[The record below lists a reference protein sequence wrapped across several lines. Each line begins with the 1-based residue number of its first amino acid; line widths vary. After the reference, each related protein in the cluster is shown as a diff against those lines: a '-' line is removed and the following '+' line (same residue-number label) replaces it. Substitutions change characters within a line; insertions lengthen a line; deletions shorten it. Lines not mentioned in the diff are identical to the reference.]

1 LVKSVVIDAG
11 ILGLLTN
18 PKRSDTGE
26 ACAKWL
32 QLMINGNCPILV
44 PEITDYEIR
53 RELLRAN
60 KINGLRRLDSF
71 ISSNAVVYL
80 PIDTTVMRQAALL
93 WAEARQK
100 GRPAADNKA
109 LDADMILSAQAIV
122 QCKNNFVIATTNVK
136 HFPPNVPAD
145 TWQNI
150 LPE

>member
-1 LVKSVVIDAG
+1 LVKAVVLDAG

-26 ACAKWL
+26 ACGRWL
-32 QLMINGNCPILV
+32 QSMIINTCPILI

-60 KINGLRRLDSF
+60 KLNGLRRLDSF
-71 ISSNAVVYL
+71 IASNAVTYL
-80 PIDTTVMRQAALL
+80 PIDTAVMRQAALL
-93 WAEARQK
+93 WAEARQQ
-100 GRPAADNKA
+100 GRPAAENKA
-109 LDADMILSAQAIV
+109 LDADMILAAQAIV
-122 QCKNNFVIATTNVK
+122 QSTSNFVIATTNVK
-136 HFPPNVPAD
+136 HFPSIVQAD

>member
-1 LVKSVVIDAG
+1 LVKAIVLDAG

-26 ACAKWL
+26 ACGKWL
-32 QLMINGNCPILV
+32 QSAVINDCQILV

-60 KINGLRRLDSF
+60 KLNGLQRLDNF
-71 ISSNAVVYL
+71 ISSNAVTYL
-80 PIDTTVMRQAALL
+80 PIDTAVMRQAALL
-93 WAEARQK
+93 WAQARQQ

-109 LDADMILSAQAIV
+109 LDADMILAAQAIV
-122 QCKNNFVIATTNVK
+122 QCTGDVVIATTNVK
-136 HFPPNVPAD
+136 HFPSLVRAD

-150 LPE
+150 LLE

>member
-1 LVKSVVIDAG
+1 LVKSVVLDAG

-26 ACAKWL
+26 ACGRWL
-32 QLMINGNCPILV
+32 QLMIINTCPILV

-60 KINGLRRLDSF
+60 KLNGLRRLDSF
-71 ISSNAVVYL
+71 ITSNAVTYL

-93 WAEARQK
+93 WAEARQQ

-109 LDADMILSAQAIV
+109 LDADMILAAQAIV
-122 QCKNNFVIATTNVK
+122 QAPGNVVIATTNVK
-136 HFPPNVPAD
+136 HFPSIVQAD

>member
-11 ILGLLTN
+11 ILGFLTN